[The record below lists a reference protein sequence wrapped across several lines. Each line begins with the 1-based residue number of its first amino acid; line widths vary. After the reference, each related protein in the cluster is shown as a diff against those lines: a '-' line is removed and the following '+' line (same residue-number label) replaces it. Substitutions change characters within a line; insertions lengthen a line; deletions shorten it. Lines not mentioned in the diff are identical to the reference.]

1 MVNDIKKLET
11 RRCRMTMIGHLIRLS
26 TLICLFCGSRI
37 AAKKTVTSK
46 MFMKLIFFSLTGVV
60 TFALSLWL
68 EQLLTAKVALMG
80 GIGLMLL
87 MTFELAHVKNKK
99 LVQR

>member
-1 MVNDIKKLET
+1 
-11 RRCRMTMIGHLIRLS
+11 
-26 TLICLFCGSRI
+26 
-37 AAKKTVTSK
+37 